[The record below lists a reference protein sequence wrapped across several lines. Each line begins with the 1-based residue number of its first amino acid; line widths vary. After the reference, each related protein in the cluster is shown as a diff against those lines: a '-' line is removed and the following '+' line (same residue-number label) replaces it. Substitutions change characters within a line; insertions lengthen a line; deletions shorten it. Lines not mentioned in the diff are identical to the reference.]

1 MTTLDIYAIA
11 LAGHERMEGQ
21 ERAAAP
27 EGAAVQP
34 ARHPWLSRLLSWF
47 TQPRPARKISELP
60 PNFLRD
66 NHLRRDIGLDPI
78 WPDAWRR

>member
-11 LAGHERMEGQ
+11 LAGQERMAGK

-27 EGAAVQP
+27 GGATVEP
-34 ARHPWLSRLLSWF
+34 AGRPWLGRLLSWF
-47 TQPRPARKISELP
+47 IQPRPARKISELP

-66 NHLRRDIGLDPI
+66 NHLRRDIGLHPI
-78 WPDAWRR
+78 WPDAWRH

>member
-1 MTTLDIYAIA
+1 MIMTTLDIYAIA
-11 LAGHERMEGQ
+11 LAGQ

-27 EGAAVQP
+27 EGAAVEP
-34 ARHPWLSRLLSWF
+34 ARRPWLSRLLSWF
-47 TQPRPARKISELP
+47 IHPRPARKLSELP